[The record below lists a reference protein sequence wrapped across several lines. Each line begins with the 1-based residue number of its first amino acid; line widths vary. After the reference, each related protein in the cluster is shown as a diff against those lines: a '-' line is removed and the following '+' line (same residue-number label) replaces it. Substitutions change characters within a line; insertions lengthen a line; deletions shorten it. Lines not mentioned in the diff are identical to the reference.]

1 MKICV
6 PSSGKGGLD
15 DLVGQHFGR
24 VPTYTVKDTETNE
37 IRTIENKSEHM
48 GGVGLPPELLSQA
61 GVEVMLCGG
70 LGNKAVQQFEQFG
83 IEVYVGA
90 KGTVEETIMAW
101 EAGKLPKATSENAC
115 QSHEHHHHH

>member
-6 PSSGKGGLD
+6 PSNSKGGLD
-15 DLVGQHFGR
+15 DLVGEHFGR
-24 VPTYTVKDTETNE
+24 VLTYTIKDTETNE
-37 IRTIENKSEHM
+37 IGTIENKSEHM

-61 GVEVMLCGG
+61 GVDVMLCGG

-90 KGTVEETIMAW
+90 NGTVEEAIMAW

-115 QSHEHHHHH
+115 QSHEHHHHD